1 MLGLKD
7 QNPGIVSNCLVSGTI
22 TGCGTRCRKN
32 NIWAGYFNRLPRG
45 QQALKSVRTPVTHPL
60 SMMEVRDDHMVAA
73 MPRGNRPQSAAAR
86 STEDLVF
93 VERAHGVFENIRV
106 EEIVT

>member
-1 MLGLKD
+1 
-7 QNPGIVSNCLVSGTI
+7 
-22 TGCGTRCRKN
+22 
-32 NIWAGYFNRLPRG
+32 
-45 QQALKSVRTPVTHPL
+45 
-60 SMMEVRDDHMVAA
+60 MMEVRDDHMVAA